1 MKVIIVEDE
10 ISASENLTYLLNSID
25 KNIEVITVLD
35 SVKSS
40 VKYFSS
46 PNEAD
51 LILMDIHLA
60 DGISFEIFDQVTIN
74 IPVIFTTAYD
84 HYAIKAFEVNSIDYL
99 LKPIDKGTLETALEK
114 YTTRNNPSNKV
125 APYGDLFKLISEQ
138 KKKFKSRFLIKA
150 GQKIK
155 AVSVEKV
162 AYFYSQNKL
171 TYLITHDKQRLP
183 LDLTLEN
190 LEVQLDPDSF
200 YRANRQFIVGFESIA
215 ELHPYFKGR
224 IKVEL
229 NPPSE
234 LELVVSSEKTRE
246 FKAWLDK

>member
-1 MKVIIVEDE
+1 MKVLILEDE
-10 ISASENLTYLLNSID
+10 KLGA
-25 KNIEVITVLD
+25 EVLIKMLMELHLDVVGILPSVQEGREWFERNRAPDLVL
-35 SVKSS
+35 S
-40 VKYFSS
+40 
-46 PNEAD
+46 
-51 LILMDIHLA
+51 DIRLQ
-60 DGISFEIFDQVTIN
+60 DGLSFQLFQELDINVPIIFI
-74 IPVIFTTAYD
+74 TAYD

-99 LKPIDKGTLETALEK
+99 LKPIAKEDLERALDKFSK
-114 YTTRNNPSNKV
+114 RNQESKQV
-125 APYGDLFKLISEQ
+125 APYGDLLKLISEQ
-138 KKKFKSRFLIKA
+138 KKKFKSRFLIKV

-155 AVSVEKV
+155 AVAVEKV

-171 TYLITHDKQRLP
+171 TYLITKDNQRLP

-200 YRANRQFIVGFESIA
+200 YRANRQFMVGFEAIN

-229 NPPSE
+229 NPPNE
-234 LELVVSSEKTRE
+234 LELVVSSDKTRE